1 MANFQV
7 MLKEAQERFN
17 LIKWNR
23 IETQEKLDA
32 FDTELACIRGEVRL
46 LDKLVK
52 EEEEKAKAKA
62 TAEKEKEK
70 EKEKQPI
77 PEQKEVRTE

>member
-17 LIKWNR
+17 LVKWNR
-23 IETQEKLDA
+23 ITKQEEVDA
-32 FDTELACIRGEVRL
+32 FDTEMAHIRGEVRL
-46 LDKLVK
+46 LDKLIR
-52 EEEEKAKAKA
+52 EEQEEAKAKAEKAKA
-62 TAEKEKEK
+62 EKKE
-70 EKEKQPI
+70 EGENI